1 MFSDVFNFAEFTIRG
16 YDFGP
21 VEVTEIPSKC
31 NEMPFNNNSTRQDI
45 E

>member
-1 MFSDVFNFAEFTIRG
+1 MHLILLNSQIKG

-21 VEVTEIPSKC
+21 IEVTGIPSKC
-31 NEMPFNNNSTRQDI
+31 NEMPFNDNSTRQDI